1 MPLLVGTIGFLLLV
15 LTLYEVFEVMLL
27 PRRVR
32 RRLRFVRWFFRGTWR
47 VWRAIGRK
55 LPPGERRETFLS
67 YFGPLSLIVLLAL
80 WGAGMIF
87 EFASI
92 AWAFAQGQPG
102 APDFGTTLFMSGT
115 TFLTLGYGDVVPST
129 LGGRWLVVLEAGTG
143 FGLIA
148 VIIGYLPVLYQLF
161 AQREA
166 QVVRLDARAGS
177 PPSATTLLVRHAVGE
192 RMDALDAM
200 FMEWELWSAQLIESH
215 LSYPMLAYYRSQHE
229 NESWLAALTAVMDA
243 CALVMV
249 GLRGV
254 NTFQA
259 RTTFGT
265 ARLAVLEMARVFDAH
280 HISAAVDRVRVTRMP
295 PGEFTKVH
303 DTLAAAGLL
312 FHGDAATQAGA
323 EAELAEFRALYEPF
337 VATLAAHLLL
347 PLPPWAAPPNALDN
361 WQRSKG
367 SAALK
372 RLVDSVEAK
381 PE

>member
-1 MPLLVGTIGFLLLV
+1 MRVAVGTLSLVLLI
-15 LTLYEVFEVMLL
+15 LTLYEIFEVMLL

-32 RRLRFVRWFFRGTWR
+32 RRLRFVRAYFESTWKL
-47 VWRAIGRK
+47 WRHIGWRM
-55 LPPGERRETFLS
+55 PPGETRETFLS
-67 YFGPLSLIVLLAL
+67 VYGPLSLILLLAL
-80 WGAGMIF
+80 WGVTLTFQFAGI
-87 EFASI
+87 E
-92 AWAFAQGQPG
+92 WALSQSRAHP
-102 APDFGTTLFMSGT
+102 PTFGTSLYMSGV
-115 TFLTLGYGDVVPST
+115 TFLTLGYGDVVPGT
-129 LGGRWLVVLEAGTG
+129 TAGRAVAVFEAGTG
-143 FGLIA
+143 LGLIA

-177 PPSATTLLVRHAVGE
+177 PPSATTLLARHAMGG

-200 FMEWELWSAQLIESH
+200 FIEWEQWSAELLESH

-249 GLRGV
+249 GFRGV

-265 ARLAVLEMARVFDAH
+265 SRLAVLEMARVFDAR
-280 HISAAVDRVRVTRMP
+280 HIEQETVRVRGRLP
-295 PGEFTKVH
+295 AGEFARVRE
-303 DTLAAAGLL
+303 TLAAAGLV
-312 FHGDAATQAGA
+312 FHGDDAARAGA

-337 VATLAAHLLL
+337 VATLAGHLLL
-347 PLPPWAAPPNALDN
+347 PLPPWAAPVGALDN

>member
-1 MPLLVGTIGFLLLV
+1 MRLAVGALSILLLI

-32 RRLRFVRWFFRGTWR
+32 RRLRFVRAYFDGTWKM
-47 VWRAIGRK
+47 WRALGQRMT
-55 LPPGERRETFLS
+55 PGEGRETFLGV
-67 YFGPLSLIVLLAL
+67 YGPLSLVLLLAL
-80 WGAGMIF
+80 WGATLTF
-87 EFASI
+87 EFAGFE
-92 AWAFAQGQPG
+92 WALSRARLHP
-102 APDFGTTLFMSGT
+102 PTFGTTLYMSGAT
-115 TFLTLGYGDVVPST
+115 LLTLGYGDVVPGT
-129 LGGRWLVVLEAGTG
+129 TAGRAAAVFEAGTG
-143 FGLIA
+143 LGLIA

-161 AQREA
+161 ARREA

-177 PPSATTLLVRHAVGE
+177 PPTATTLLVRHAVGE
-192 RMDALDAM
+192 RMDALDGM
-200 FMEWELWSAQLIESH
+200 FLEWELWSAELLESH

-249 GLRGV
+249 GFRGV

-265 ARLAVLEMARVFDAH
+265 ARLTVLEMARVFDAR
-280 HISAAVDRVRVTRMP
+280 HIAEQTERIRDLRLPTPEFNRMRE
-295 PGEFTKVH
+295 G
-303 DTLAAAGLL
+303 LAAAGLE
-312 FHGDAATQAGA
+312 FHGDDAARAGA

-337 VATLAAHLLL
+337 VATLAGHLLL
-347 PLPPWAAPPNALDN
+347 PLPPWAPPPNALDN

-372 RLVDSVEAK
+372 RLVDSVEAE

>member
-1 MPLLVGTIGFLLLV
+1 MRLLVGTVSVLLMM

-32 RRLRFVRWFFRGTWR
+32 RRLRFVRAFFDGTWR
-47 VWRAIGRK
+47 TWRALARRM
-55 LPPGERRETFLS
+55 PVGERRETFLS
-67 YFGPLSLIVLLAL
+67 FYGPLSLILLLAL
-80 WGAGMIF
+80 WGAGLIF
-87 EFASI
+87 EFGAI
-92 AWAFAQGQPG
+92 EWALAQGH
-102 APDFGTTLFMSGT
+102 PDPLTFGISLYMSGT
-115 TFLTLGYGDVVPST
+115 TFLTLGYGDFVPVT
-129 LGGRWLVVLEAGTG
+129 TAGRWVSVIEAGTG

-166 QVVRLDARAGS
+166 HVVRLDARAGS

-192 RMDALDAM
+192 RLDALDAM
-200 FMEWELWSAQLIESH
+200 FMEWEVWSAELLESH

-249 GLRGV
+249 GFRGV

-265 ARLAVLEMARVFDAH
+265 ARLAVLEMARVFDATR
-280 HISAAVDRVRVTRMP
+280 ITGATERVRLTRLP
-295 PGEFTKVH
+295 SDEFMKVR
-303 DTLAAAGLL
+303 DALAAAGLE
-312 FHGDAATQAGA
+312 FHGDDAARAGA

-347 PLPPWAAPPNALDN
+347 PLPPWAPPPNALDN